1 LILKSTG
8 LFRYQQDFSFENR
21 HLAYQT
27 NANGLARLIILK
39 EIVMTKLNAPL
50 KLAAITALGA
60 GLFAATP
67 AFAAS
72 NGDVEK
78 CRAALTEQSEMD
90 MSNYRLSY
98 DREEGNRTKTI
109 YFTAVST
116 DGGEDLNVT
125 CTIKRSKVLAVN
137 DGTKEISLLASN
149 DKK

>member
-1 LILKSTG
+1 MNWPAYNLKGDCYDEITYPPETCCHH
-8 LFRYQQDFSFENR
+8 R
-21 HLAYQT
+21 
-27 NANGLARLIILK
+27 ARRRN
-39 EIVMTKLNAPL
+39 V
-50 KLAAITALGA
+50 
-60 GLFAATP
+60 
-67 AFAAS
+67 FAAS

-116 DGGEDLNVT
+116 DGGKDLNVT

-149 DKK
+149 DSSISRNSPFFLGGRFFY

>member
-1 LILKSTG
+1 
-8 LFRYQQDFSFENR
+8 
-21 HLAYQT
+21 
-27 NANGLARLIILK
+27 
-39 EIVMTKLNAPL
+39 MTRSHTPL
-50 KLAAITALGA
+50 KTAALCLIGA
-60 GLFAATP
+60 GLFASFPAHAT
-67 AFAAS
+67 S

-78 CRAALTEQSEMD
+78 CRVALTEQSATD

-109 YFTAVST
+109 YFTAVSN
-116 DGGEDLNVT
+116 DGGENLNVT